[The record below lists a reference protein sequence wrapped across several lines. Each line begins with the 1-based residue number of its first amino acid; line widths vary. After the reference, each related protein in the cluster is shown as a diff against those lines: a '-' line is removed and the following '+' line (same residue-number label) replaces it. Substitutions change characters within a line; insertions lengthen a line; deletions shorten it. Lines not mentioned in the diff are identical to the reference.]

1 MAASDLDR
9 AVAHR
14 ATVTFNGLKD
24 KKNVVFFGKSLGPM
38 CQRCGAYDQTST
50 GHKYC
55 GFVAC
60 PIALLEFKRRQRK
73 RTSSFEKIYLPKII
87 LRSHD
92 PQGPAPIQVTE

>member
-14 ATVTFNGLKD
+14 APIAFNGLKD
-24 KKNVVFFGKSLGPM
+24 KKNVVFFGKSLGSM
-38 CQRCGAYDQTST
+38 CQRCGAYNQTST
-50 GHKYC
+50 GHKFC

-73 RTSSFEKIYLPKII
+73 RTSSFEKVYLPKILLA
-87 LRSHD
+87 LRD
-92 PQGPAPIQVTE
+92 PQGPTPIRVSE